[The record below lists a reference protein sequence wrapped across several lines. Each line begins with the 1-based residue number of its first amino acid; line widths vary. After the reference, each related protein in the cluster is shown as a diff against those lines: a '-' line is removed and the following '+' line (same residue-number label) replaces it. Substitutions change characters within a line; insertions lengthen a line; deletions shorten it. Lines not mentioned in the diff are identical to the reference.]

1 MLSKSCKYHKYKRL
15 YLHIIKNSKDEKY
28 KNYTF
33 DKYDFMIIESNKIV
47 NIHLVSFIFLD
58 NVKDGKIQNTK
69 DVFL

>member
-1 MLSKSCKYHKYKRL
+1 MKNIKIVLL
-15 YLHIIKNSKDEKY
+15 VNII
-28 KNYTF
+28 
-33 DKYDFMIIESNKIV
+33 FMIIESSKIV

>member
-1 MLSKSCKYHKYKRL
+1 MKNIK
-15 YLHIIKNSKDEKY
+15 IILLINMI
-28 KNYTF
+28 
-33 DKYDFMIIESNKIV
+33 FMIIESNKIV